1 MGIKE
6 LCGEVSEKD
15 CIQIGDVVKVTHIS
29 GCEHTGRLNKASKE
43 EIEVGMSTIKVEEI
57 IKIETHKN

>member
-6 LCGEVSEKD
+6 LCGEISGRN

-29 GCEHTGRLNKASKE
+29 RREHTGRLNKASQE
-43 EIEVGMSTIKVEEI
+43 EIKVGMSTIKIEEI
-57 IKIETHKN
+57 IKMEKYTH